1 MKKVKVKSIMTIVDR
16 VFLFVAVLLLVI
28 AVLLLIQIPLIVF
41 YMYQD
46 EFMTMS
52 GIVTALIVWSLLFI
66 SCFAGFKYWC
76 LEEMEDE
83 KKTVVEK
90 GL

>member
-28 AVLLLIQIPLIVF
+28 AVLLLIQIPL
-41 YMYQD
+41 MYQD